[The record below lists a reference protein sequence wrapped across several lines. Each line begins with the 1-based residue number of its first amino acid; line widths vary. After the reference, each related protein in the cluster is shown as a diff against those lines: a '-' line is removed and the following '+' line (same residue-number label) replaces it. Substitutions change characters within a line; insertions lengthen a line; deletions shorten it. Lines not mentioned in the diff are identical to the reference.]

1 MQLGGDFLSL
11 KKKLLLIFSITVT
24 LILLVNNILFYFY
37 TRDLLIKD
45 QEKQMELLAQEIS
58 MAIEHSQFGIESFEK
73 QIGEKLRVSAIAA
86 QNALDPDINNVTNE
100 QLVELSKKLG
110 VSHITLMVREEDDI
124 KGVKSSDPHE
134 RNLGTKEWGYWY
146 TAFQQLFAN
155 KNVTISQGQ
164 KLPNYWSGPI
174 DVSTSDPNHVDKW
187 GYYYDGTTNYII
199 NPYMRDNQIL
209 EFEDQ
214 IGPEA
219 IVKKTLGNN
228 STLLS
233 ITGFNPETFGYPPI
247 YTEQNGKKFIELDNK
262 DVTFGKYEY
271 QDKKADVA
279 AVRKAMGT
287 GKLVSFQST
296 SNDKKVFKSFMPVS
310 TENPYVIGVVTDYK
324 VIQDVLNK
332 QLLNS
337 LVISIIVLAFVLI
350 MSYFLAEYIVR
361 PINRILLKVNE
372 IAKGNFGEQVLIE
385 RRDELGLLAGRVN
398 KMSLNL
404 LNYTDE
410 LKKKNAEIQYHA
422 YYDFLTGLPNLRLFN
437 KTAVDLASLND
448 KQPMAFLFLDLDRFK
463 FINDMLGHSAGDY
476 ILKEFTRRVSPLLKE
491 EEIMARIGGDEF
503 ILLLP
508 DTNHERA
515 NYTAQIILKELD
527 KPFIY
532 EGNEFF
538 ITVSIGISLYP
549 MDGSS
554 VENVIKNADIAMY
567 RAKEQGRNNHQFYTS
582 DMNELIKRR
591 AILEKGMRQALERQ
605 EFTLHYQPQID
616 LNTGLITGNEA
627 LIRWFHPK
635 LGVISPLEF
644 IPLAEE
650 TGLIVP
656 IGEWALRTACKQ
668 NRQWQKSGL
677 PEMRVSVNLSPRQFQ
692 QVNLVDLINQVL
704 QDTELDP
711 QYLELEITESIA
723 MYNEQYVI
731 AKLEELKNLGVKI
744 AIDDFGTGYSSLS
757 YLKKFPFHTLKIDK
771 SFVTDIEDDSN
782 DNKIISTIIA
792 MAHNLKV
799 NVIAEG
805 IETKEQLLFLRQQ
818 KCSEAQGYL
827 FSKPLSVEEFNKVF
841 KELQKAVLFKLDDK

>member
-1 MQLGGDFLSL
+1 MSL
-11 KKKLLLIFSITVT
+11 KKKLLLIFSLIVT
-24 LILLVNNILFYFY
+24 LILLVNNTLFYFY

-58 MAIEHSQFGIESFEK
+58 MAIEHSQYGIESFEK
-73 QIGEKLRVSAIAA
+73 QIGEKLRASAIAA
-86 QNALDPDINNVTNE
+86 QNALDPDINKVTNE

-110 VSHITLMVREEDDI
+110 VSHITLMAKEDDDI
-124 KGVKSSDPHE
+124 KAVKSSDPHE
-134 RNLGTKEWGYWY
+134 IDLGTKEWGYWY
-146 TAFQQLFAN
+146 TAFQQLFTN

-199 NPYMRDNQIL
+199 NPYMRDNQIMD
-209 EFEDQ
+209 FEDE

-219 IVKKTLGNN
+219 IVKKTLSNN
-228 STLLS
+228 SSLLNV
-233 ITGFNPETFGYPPI
+233 IGFNPETFGFPPI
-247 YTEQNGKKFIELDNK
+247 YTEQNGKKFIELNNK

-271 QDKKADVA
+271 RDKAADVS
-279 AVRKAMGT
+279 AVRKAMKT

-296 SNDKKVFKSFMPVS
+296 SDDKKVFKSFIPVS
-310 TENPYVIGVVTDYK
+310 SENPYVIGVVTDYK

-337 LVISIIVLAFVLI
+337 LVISIIGLVFVLI
-350 MSYFLAEYIVR
+350 ISYFLAEYIVR

-385 RRDELGLLAGRVN
+385 RRDELGLLSSRVN

-404 LNYTDE
+404 LSYTDE
-410 LKKKNAEIQYHA
+410 LKKKNDEIQYHA

-437 KTAVDLASLND
+437 KTALDLASLNE
-448 KQPMAFLFLDLDRFK
+448 KEPMAFLFLDLDRFK

-476 ILKEFTRRVSPLLKE
+476 ILKGFTKRISSLLKE
-491 EEIMARIGGDEF
+491 EETLARIGGDEF

-508 DTNHERA
+508 NTSHDMADNIAH
-515 NYTAQIILKELD
+515 IILKELD

-532 EGNEFF
+532 EGNELFV
-538 ITVSIGISLYP
+538 TSSIGISLYP
-549 MDGSS
+549 MDSANI
-554 VENVIKNADIAMY
+554 EDVIKNADIAMY

-582 DMNELIKRR
+582 DMNDLIQRR
-591 AILEKGMRQALERQ
+591 AVLEKGMRQALERN
-605 EFTLHYQPQID
+605 EFTLYYQPQVD
-616 LNTGLITGNEA
+616 LSTGIITGNEA
-627 LIRWFHPK
+627 LIRWFHPE
-635 LGVISPLEF
+635 LGIISPVEF

-650 TGLIVP
+650 TGLIVS
-656 IGEWALRTACKQ
+656 IGEWVLRTACKQ
-668 NRQWQKSGL
+668 NQEWQKSGL

-692 QVNLVDLINQVL
+692 QANLIDLVGQVL
-704 QDTELDP
+704 QETELDP
-711 QYLELEITESIA
+711 KYLELEITESIA

-731 AKLEELKNLGVKI
+731 AKLEALKNLGVKI

-771 SFVTDIEDDSN
+771 SFVTDIQDDS
-782 DNKIISTIIA
+782 DDTKIITTIIA
-792 MAHNLKV
+792 MAQNLKV

-805 IETKEQLLFLRQQ
+805 IETEEQLFFLQQQ
-818 KCSEAQGYL
+818 KCNEAQGYL
-827 FSKPLSVEEFNKVF
+827 FSKPLSVEEFNEVF
-841 KELQKAVLFKLDDK
+841 KEVQQSTLYKVNDG